1 LLSGSLSSLGAVVE
15 SCYGDISF
23 ALYERKH
30 LLPASELVYIASVS
44 TLGKKNRPSHP
55 SRTESETAHVMRF
68 RTLIA
73 LFHTVILVSNCFLF
87 FCFCI
92 VWKICSGV
100 NTEVT
105 ILCYDKSYR
114 TTITTTTTKHFITS
128 KLGRLEMKP

>member
-87 FCFCI
+87 FWFLYSMEKYVRVKSQHYAMI
-92 VWKICSGV
+92 K
-100 NTEVT
+100 T
-105 ILCYDKSYR
+105 I
-114 TTITTTTTKHFITS
+114 
-128 KLGRLEMKP
+128 EQQ